1 MSFCKEYCITPLFK
15 SIISWSHQ
23 VLSERNAAFLKNTD
37 VYANYILKKCYPSLK
52 GLLQRSLWKEW
63 HIFIKIYG
71 RQNALVLNECY
82 AHLRV
87 LLYTFSKE
95 CCPLC
100 RRMLHRGMPQLPQGM
115 PHSFKFSTMTYEKHA
130 VARKIWVDTVLGFR
144 NYNFSREQY
153 AYPCKTFHISLGCRE
168 LCQEDAVLLE
178 DKMKSS
184 VNQIPLV
191 HACYKDMQ
199 HRSKHNSIIWAWH
212 NWAKL
217 KFLSDIHWLNTIQ
230 YFIAKLAVFWH
241 ISTKLNGLS
250 CLAGLLSGPCS
261 FLLPDV
267 QTWICTVHTQ
277 DLKPTVL
284 PQYIDE
290 MRSRSSM
297 AKKTHSH
304 SPPLSKKKIAKLVYN
319 YK

>member
-1 MSFCKEYCITPLFK
+1 MLF
-15 SIISWSHQ
+15 
-23 VLSERNAAFLKNTD
+23 
-37 VYANYILKKCYPSLK
+37 
-52 GLLQRSLWKEW
+52 
-63 HIFIKIYG
+63 
-71 RQNALVLNECY
+71 
-82 AHLRV
+82 
-87 LLYTFSKE
+87 
-95 CCPLC
+95 
-100 RRMLHRGMPQLPQGM
+100 
-115 PHSFKFSTMTYEKHA
+115 
-130 VARKIWVDTVLGFR
+130 
-144 NYNFSREQY
+144 
-153 AYPCKTFHISLGCRE
+153 
-168 LCQEDAVLLE
+168 
-178 DKMKSS
+178 
-184 VNQIPLV
+184 PLV

-199 HRSKHNSIIWAWH
+199 HRSKHNSIIWAWR
-212 NWAKL
+212 NRAKL

-304 SPPLSKKKIAKLVYN
+304 IPPLSKKDATAGDLLTIWDDRRFLKKQWTHHYTTEPTVDEQLNIQT
-319 YK
+319 

>member
-1 MSFCKEYCITPLFK
+1 MLHCPQGIP
-15 SIISWSHQ
+15 W
-23 VLSERNAAFLKNTD
+23 
-37 VYANYILKKCYPSLK
+37 SLK
-52 GLLQRSLWKEW
+52 VQLLIREYPFQIRLYFLQGILYFFTW
-63 HIFIKIYG
+63 HVH
-71 RQNALVLNECY
+71 ALRFLTE
-82 AHLRV
+82 
-87 LLYTFSKE
+87 TS
-95 CCPLC
+95 P
-100 RRMLHRGMPQLPQGM
+100 
-115 PHSFKFSTMTYEKHA
+115 SS
-130 VARKIWVDTVLGFR
+130 
-144 NYNFSREQY
+144 
-153 AYPCKTFHISLGCRE
+153 CKTFHISLGCRE

-212 NWAKL
+212 NRAKL

-261 FLLPDV
+261 FLSPDV

-284 PQYIDE
+284 PQYIPMD
-290 MRSRSSM
+290 R
-297 AKKTHSH
+297 
-304 SPPLSKKKIAKLVYN
+304 
-319 YK
+319 

>member
-1 MSFCKEYCITPLFK
+1 MAQP
-15 SIISWSHQ
+15 
-23 VLSERNAAFLKNTD
+23 
-37 VYANYILKKCYPSLK
+37 
-52 GLLQRSLWKEW
+52 G
-63 HIFIKIYG
+63 
-71 RQNALVLNECY
+71 
-82 AHLRV
+82 
-87 LLYTFSKE
+87 
-95 CCPLC
+95 
-100 RRMLHRGMPQLPQGM
+100 
-115 PHSFKFSTMTYEKHA
+115 
-130 VARKIWVDTVLGFR
+130 
-144 NYNFSREQY
+144 
-153 AYPCKTFHISLGCRE
+153 
-168 LCQEDAVLLE
+168 
-178 DKMKSS
+178 
-184 VNQIPLV
+184 
-191 HACYKDMQ
+191 
-199 HRSKHNSIIWAWH
+199 
-212 NWAKL
+212 KL

-304 SPPLSKKKIAKLVYN
+304 SPPLSRTLPYIFQSRPSATSASRWTARRAAWRGAWRTASRRSRSWRTSWSESWRWPR
-319 YK
+319 

>member
-1 MSFCKEYCITPLFK
+1 
-15 SIISWSHQ
+15 
-23 VLSERNAAFLKNTD
+23 
-37 VYANYILKKCYPSLK
+37 
-52 GLLQRSLWKEW
+52 
-63 HIFIKIYG
+63 
-71 RQNALVLNECY
+71 
-82 AHLRV
+82 
-87 LLYTFSKE
+87 
-95 CCPLC
+95 
-100 RRMLHRGMPQLPQGM
+100 
-115 PHSFKFSTMTYEKHA
+115 
-130 VARKIWVDTVLGFR
+130 
-144 NYNFSREQY
+144 
-153 AYPCKTFHISLGCRE
+153 
-168 LCQEDAVLLE
+168 
-178 DKMKSS
+178 MKSS

-290 MRSRSSM
+290 MRSRSGM

-304 SPPLSKKKIAKLVYN
+304 SPPLSFFFQVLRFWVLKWVLKWYLPLLKKNKKNYLKNLLVETSACQKKTMRKSAPQKNTSTWGESKKHCTGQSNTAKTTP
-319 YK
+319 